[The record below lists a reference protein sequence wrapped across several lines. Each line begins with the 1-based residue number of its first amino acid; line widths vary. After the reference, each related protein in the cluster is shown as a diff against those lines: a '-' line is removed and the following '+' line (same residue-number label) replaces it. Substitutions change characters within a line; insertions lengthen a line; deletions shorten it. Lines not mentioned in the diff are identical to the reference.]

1 MNLLHPLLA
10 WGLLA
15 VAVPI
20 IIHLL
25 LRQRPKPR
33 PWAAMRWLTAAHRE
47 ASRKWKLTNWLL
59 LLLRCLVVALLAL
72 AVARPAL
79 PGLGGGA
86 HLVVVIDRSASMG
99 ARGDEAGPLA
109 AAQAALA
116 SAELSYARWSLV
128 AVGAP
133 GRAGAEGTELV
144 ASGERSA
151 VIEALGR
158 LSALPLPGGLDGA
171 ESAALSAAIEP
182 GCDVL
187 LVSDFQQDDG
197 ARALAVS
204 TPLARRVARWAVG
217 TPVPNRWIAAAPE
230 AGDPRPGEGGELRLR
245 VGGPAGPVRLGID
258 GAPPV
263 RVAERIA
270 GELRMPLPPLAAGT
284 HSLRIALDEGGLA
297 YDDVL
302 DVPLRVRPPLAALV
316 VAERGDYVG
325 AALLADDGGLA
336 ASRVA
341 PGAFAGAALPPGGA
355 VLLRTPVAD
364 AQRLAAWVRSGGV
377 LWANL
382 DLVLAE
388 PALAGSVPG
397 LARGEGDAPGG
408 AYATGE
414 PDLDEILAAA
424 RRDRVP
430 AARLPP
436 GSRILLR
443 AGTASVV
450 AAVPAGRGWIV
461 AELAPLADDQAFTAR
476 GTVPLWVA
484 RSVRRLAA
492 AAESPQVWTAGAP
505 APEALRLTRAG
516 VQVVVTA
523 GERLAL
529 APGTW
534 MAGERAIIVLPDP
547 DEARTAGAA
556 PAGTSTL
563 LAEALP
569 VRAGLDLGWWLLLAA
584 LAVAAVEM
592 AVAAWAGRR
601 YGG

>member
-20 IIHLL
+20 LIHLL

-116 SAELSYARWSLV
+116 SAELPYARWSLV

-217 TPVPNRWIAAAPE
+217 TPAPNRWIAAAPE

-316 VAERGDYVG
+316 VAERGDYAG

-336 ASRVA
+336 ASRIA
-341 PGAFAGAALPPGGA
+341 PGAFAGVALPPGGA
-355 VLLRTPVAD
+355 VLLRTPIAD
-364 AQRLAAWVRSGGV
+364 AQRLAAWVRGGGV

-397 LARGEGDAPGG
+397 LARGEGEEPGG

-430 AARLPP
+430 AVRLPP

-443 AGTASVV
+443 AGAATVV

-461 AELAPLADDQAFTAR
+461 VELAPLADDQAFTAR

-505 APEALRLTRAG
+505 ALEALRLTRAG

-534 MAGERAIIVLPDP
+534 MVGERAIIVLPDP
-547 DEARTAGAA
+547 DEARTGGAA
-556 PAGTSTL
+556 PAGTSIL